1 MGMLSTITKG
11 FGRRRFSAFLALV
24 ALAVQ
29 LVVPV
34 VHERESLV
42 FEGVHHSGGNAPE
55 LHVADWHVD
64 PGAHHDSSRCS
75 QCRIV
80 SQARTLSASF
90 LETAVPLLRS
100 DRVDAAPHQRLTHQ
114 RGLDTA
120 PVRGPPLSA

>member
-1 MGMLSTITKG
+1 MNLLAIITKG
-11 FGRRRFSAFLALV
+11 LGRRRFSVFLALV
-24 ALAVQ
+24 ALVVQ

-34 VHERESLV
+34 VHERENLV
-42 FEGVHHSGGNAPE
+42 FEGVHHSGGSAPE

-64 PGAHHDSSRCS
+64 PGSHHDASGCS

-80 SQARTLSASF
+80 SQARTLSAS
-90 LETAVPLLRS
+90 LIETAVPLLCS
-100 DRVDAAPHQRLTHQ
+100 DRIDAASFERLAHQ